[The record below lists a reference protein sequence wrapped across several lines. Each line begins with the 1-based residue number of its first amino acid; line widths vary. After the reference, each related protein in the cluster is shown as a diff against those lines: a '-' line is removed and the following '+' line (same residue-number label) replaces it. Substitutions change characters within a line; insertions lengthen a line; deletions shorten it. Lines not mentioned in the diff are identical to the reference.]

1 MTLGFAARTQ
11 DNYAPRG
18 YHDDGIIGAEAVDP
32 KGIETFA
39 SPCESGAM
47 SGSDRKRQKKL
58 EKNRKKRELA
68 KKDARKLEAKYQGAS
83 LLRLAANAP
92 FGPCWVSA
100 ALDEPED
107 EVPPALITV
116 LVTRRIRGQLLGLLA
131 LVDRTCLGVKNAN
144 LLALQSEL
152 ELFDFVDQISER
164 LGEFRACEPSE
175 AQAVVFHAID
185 YAASLGFEPHPD
197 FEASLFSPRPEA
209 LRETTLAH
217 PARPFFASS
226 PHDDIIT
233 IVAQLERVVGAGNY
247 DLLNGFLGDWLEDED
262 EDEDGDEGDQD
273 AIETSGEVVD
283 EHS

>member
-1 MTLGFAARTQ
+1 
-11 DNYAPRG
+11 
-18 YHDDGIIGAEAVDP
+18 
-32 KGIETFA
+32 
-39 SPCESGAM
+39 M
-47 SGSDRKRQKKL
+47 SGPDRKRQKKL

-83 LLRLAANAP
+83 LLRLAASAP
-92 FGPCWVSA
+92 FGPCWVSSS
-100 ALDEPED
+100 LDEPED

-152 ELFDFVDQISER
+152 ELLDFVEATSDR

-185 YAASLGFEPHPD
+185 YAASLGFAPHPD
-197 FEASLFSPRPEA
+197 FEASLFSPRPES
-209 LRETTLAH
+209 LRETPLAH
-217 PARPFFASS
+217 PARPYYAAS

-233 IVAQLERVVGAGNY
+233 VVAQLERAVGAGNY
-247 DLLNGFLGDWLEDED
+247 DLLGDDED
-262 EDEDGDEGDQD
+262 EDDDRDEGDD
-273 AIETSGEVVD
+273 DVIETSGEVVD
-283 EHS
+283 EQS

>member
-1 MTLGFAARTQ
+1 
-11 DNYAPRG
+11 
-18 YHDDGIIGAEAVDP
+18 
-32 KGIETFA
+32 
-39 SPCESGAM
+39 M

-83 LLRLAANAP
+83 LLRLASSAP

-152 ELFDFVDQISER
+152 ELLDFVEATSDR

-175 AQAVVFHAID
+175 AQAVVFHALD
-185 YAASLGFEPHPD
+185 YAASLGFAPHPD
-197 FEASLFSPRPEA
+197 FEASLFSPRPES
-209 LRETTLAH
+209 LRETPLAH
-217 PARPFFASS
+217 PARPFYAAS

-233 IVAQLERVVGAGNY
+233 VVAQLERVVGAGNY
-247 DLLNGFLGDWLEDED
+247 DLLEGFLGDWLDDEGEDGD
-262 EDEDGDEGDQD
+262 GDGDEGDD
-273 AIETSGEVVD
+273 DVIETSGEVVD
-283 EHS
+283 ERT